1 MMAADGRG
9 GDTVVSARRVGGG
22 NVGKATVG
30 KTAIAAWGLAGAVL
44 IAGCGG
50 STTGVATAPDDLTPY
65 TSSAPKR
72 TTTKAPPTR
81 TPGVSQQALDE
92 VRAAGIDGPDD
103 AIADQLSLACIM
115 GESRFNDSIADV
127 VDVLIQMG
135 SRLPPDAL
143 TTIVTVAVKYECPEL
158 ATKLGG

>member
-1 MMAADGRG
+1 M
-9 GDTVVSARRVGGG
+9 
-22 NVGKATVG
+22 G
-30 KTAIAAWGLAGAVL
+30 KTAVAAWGMAAAIL
-44 IAGCGG
+44 IAGCGS

-65 TSSAPKR
+65 TTSAPKR
-72 TTTKAPPTR
+72 TTTKTPSTR
-81 TPGVSQQALDE
+81 TPTTGSPPPGVSQQALDE

-115 GESRFNDSIADV
+115 GESRFNDSISDV
-127 VDVLIQMG
+127 VDVLVQMG
-135 SRLPPDAL
+135 SQLPSDAL

>member
-1 MMAADGRG
+1 M
-9 GDTVVSARRVGGG
+9 
-22 NVGKATVG
+22 GKATVG
-30 KTAIAAWGLAGAVL
+30 KTTVGKTAVAAWGLAGAVL

-72 TTTKAPPTR
+72 TTTKTPPTSQ
-81 TPGVSQQALDE
+81 TPTSGVSQQALDE
-92 VRAAGIDGPDD
+92 LRAAGIDGPDD

>member
-1 MMAADGRG
+1 M
-9 GDTVVSARRVGGG
+9 G
-22 NVGKATVG
+22 NATMG
-30 KTAIAAWGLAGAVL
+30 KTAVAAWGMAGAVL
-44 IAGCGG
+44 IAGCGS

-115 GESRFNDSIADV
+115 GESRFNDSVSDV

-135 SRLPPDAL
+135 SRLSPDVL

>member
-1 MMAADGRG
+1 M
-9 GDTVVSARRVGGG
+9 
-22 NVGKATVG
+22 G
-30 KTAIAAWGLAGAVL
+30 KTAVAAWGMTGAVL

-50 STTGVATAPDDLTPY
+50 STAGMATAPDDVSPY

-72 TTTKAPPTR
+72 STTKSPSTR
-81 TPGVSQQALDE
+81 TPTTASPSPGVSQQALDE

-115 GESRFNDSIADV
+115 GESRFNDSVQDV
-127 VDVLIQMG
+127 VDVLVQMG

-158 ATKLGG
+158 AAKLGG

>member
-1 MMAADGRG
+1 M
-9 GDTVVSARRVGGG
+9 G
-22 NVGKATVG
+22 NAMTGKAAV
-30 KTAIAAWGLAGAVL
+30 AAWGLAGVIL

-50 STTGVATAPDDLTPY
+50 STTGVAMAPDDLTPY

-72 TTTKAPPTR
+72 TTTKTPSTR
-81 TPGVSQQALDE
+81 TPGASRQALDE

-115 GESRFNDSIADV
+115 GESRFNDSISDV

-135 SRLPPDAL
+135 SELPPDAL

-158 ATKLGG
+158 AAKLGG